1 MRMPLIVPLLLLVAV
16 TGAMAEE
23 EYPQSARLKDGS
35 IVFIDNDGAMKMVDK
50 RGNPMRMKDGVP
62 MELEDGSV
70 IMMKNHAIWKRVP
83 RGTLNPKFNP

>member
-1 MRMPLIVPLLLLVAV
+1 
-16 TGAMAEE
+16 
-23 EYPQSARLKDGS
+23 
-35 IVFIDNDGAMKMVDK
+35 
-50 RGNPMRMKDGVP
+50 MRMKDGVP